1 MDQAIDTLL
10 ELYED
15 TEVGEVAHL
24 GGVLAANGVLH
35 LDVLPR
41 ILLEL
46 LQAKAHLALVAV
58 EGEDDGLY
66 LVAYLQ
72 EVLSGTQVLA
82 PRHLGD
88 VDQTLDARLDFDE
101 GTVVGHDDNL
111 ALDMVADL
119 EVLVEAIP
127 WVRGE
132 LLQTE
137 GNALLLL
144 VEVEDNDIDLLVEL
158 HHLVRIAHAAPREVG
173 DVDESV
179 NTTEINE
186 DAVGRDV
193 LDSTLQNLTLLQVRD
208 DLLALSLQLGLD
220 EGLVRDDN
228 VAELLVDLDDLE
240 LHRLADEDVVVAYG
254 VNVNL
259 AAGEEGLDAK
269 YINDHATLRAALDV
283 ALDDLVTL
291 HGLVDVVPALLK
303 TSLLVRKLQLT
314 VLVLLALDID
324 LYLIADL
331 EIGVV
336 AELRCGNDT
345 IALVADVDNDFLLVD
360 GDNGT
365 LNHLVLLN
373 LVQGLVVGLG
383 QFAFAI
389 ASLGTALKL
398 VPVEVVQRLYV
409 LVINHK

>member
-1 MDQAIDTLL
+1 M
-10 ELYED
+10 
-15 TEVGEVAHL
+15 
-24 GGVLAANGVLH
+24 
-35 LDVLPR
+35 
-41 ILLEL
+41 
-46 LQAKAHLALVAV
+46 
-58 EGEDDGLY
+58 
-66 LVAYLQ
+66 
-72 EVLSGTQVLA
+72 
-82 PRHLGD
+82 
-88 VDQTLDARLDFDE
+88 
-101 GTVVGHDDNL
+101 
-111 ALDMVADL
+111 
-119 EVLVEAIP
+119 
-127 WVRGE
+127 RGE

-137 GNALLLL
+137 GYALLLL

-179 NTTEINE
+179 NTTEIDE

-259 AAGEEGLDAK
+259 AAGEEGLNAK

-303 TSLLVRKLQLT
+303 TGLLVRKLQLT

-365 LNHLVLLN
+365 LVLLD
-373 LVQGLVVGLG
+373 LVQSLVVGLG

>member
-1 MDQAIDTLL
+1 
-10 ELYED
+10 
-15 TEVGEVAHL
+15 
-24 GGVLAANGVLH
+24 
-35 LDVLPR
+35 
-41 ILLEL
+41 
-46 LQAKAHLALVAV
+46 
-58 EGEDDGLY
+58 
-66 LVAYLQ
+66 
-72 EVLSGTQVLA
+72 
-82 PRHLGD
+82 
-88 VDQTLDARLDFDE
+88 
-101 GTVVGHDDNL
+101 
-111 ALDMVADL
+111 MVADL

-144 VEVEDNDIDLLVEL
+144 VEVEDNDIDLLIKL
-158 HHLVRIAHAAPREVG
+158 HYLVRIAHAAPREVG

-193 LDSTLQNLTLLQVRD
+193 LDSTLQDLTLLQVGD

-220 EGLVRDDN
+220 ESLVRDDN

-240 LHRLADEDVVVAYG
+240 LHRLANEDVVVAYG

-336 AELRCGNDT
+336 AELRCGDDT

>member
-1 MDQAIDTLL
+1 MFS
-10 ELYED
+10 
-15 TEVGEVAHL
+15 
-24 GGVLAANGVLH
+24 
-35 LDVLPR
+35 PR

-88 VDQTLDARLDFDE
+88 VDQTLDARLDLDE

-144 VEVEDNDIDLLVEL
+144 VEVEDNDIDLPVEL

-193 LDSTLQNLTLLQVRD
+193 LDSTLRNLTLLQVRD

-254 VNVNL
+254 VNVNRL
-259 AAGEEGLDAK
+259 PGRKASMPNTST
-269 YINDHATLRAALDV
+269 IMPPFVR
-283 ALDDLVTL
+283 
-291 HGLVDVVPALLK
+291 LLM
-303 TSLLVRKLQLT
+303 
-314 VLVLLALDID
+314 
-324 LYLIADL
+324 
-331 EIGVV
+331 
-336 AELRCGNDT
+336 
-345 IALVADVDNDFLLVD
+345 
-360 GDNGT
+360 
-365 LNHLVLLN
+365 
-373 LVQGLVVGLG
+373 
-383 QFAFAI
+383 
-389 ASLGTALKL
+389 
-398 VPVEVVQRLYV
+398 
-409 LVINHK
+409 

>member
-1 MDQAIDTLL
+1 MLDLLRPREVADVDQAIDTLL

-46 LQAKAHLALVAV
+46 LQTKAHLALVAV

-72 EVLSGTQVLA
+72 EVLSGTQVLT

-137 GNALLLL
+137 GNALLL
-144 VEVEDNDIDLLVEL
+144 
-158 HHLVRIAHAAPREVG
+158 P
-173 DVDESV
+173 
-179 NTTEINE
+179 
-186 DAVGRDV
+186 GR
-193 LDSTLQNLTLLQVRD
+193 SR
-208 DLLALSLQLGLD
+208 G
-220 EGLVRDDN
+220 
-228 VAELLVDLDDLE
+228 
-240 LHRLADEDVVVAYG
+240 
-254 VNVNL
+254 
-259 AAGEEGLDAK
+259 
-269 YINDHATLRAALDV
+269 
-283 ALDDLVTL
+283 
-291 HGLVDVVPALLK
+291 
-303 TSLLVRKLQLT
+303 
-314 VLVLLALDID
+314 
-324 LYLIADL
+324 
-331 EIGVV
+331 
-336 AELRCGNDT
+336 
-345 IALVADVDNDFLLVD
+345 
-360 GDNGT
+360 
-365 LNHLVLLN
+365 
-373 LVQGLVVGLG
+373 
-383 QFAFAI
+383 
-389 ASLGTALKL
+389 
-398 VPVEVVQRLYV
+398 
-409 LVINHK
+409 

>member
-1 MDQAIDTLL
+1 MLDLLCPREVADVDQAIDTLL
-10 ELYED
+10 EFYED

-72 EVLSGTQVLA
+72 EVLSGTQVLT

-179 NTTEINE
+179 NTTEIDE

-220 EGLVRDDN
+220 EGLVR
-228 VAELLVDLDDLE
+228 E

-259 AAGEEGLDAK
+259 AAGEEGLNAK
-269 YINDHATLRAALDV
+269 YIYNHATLRAALDV

-314 VLVLLALDID
+314 VLVLLALNID
-324 LYLIADL
+324 LYLVADL

-365 LNHLVLLN
+365 LNHLVLLD

>member
-1 MDQAIDTLL
+1 M
-10 ELYED
+10 
-15 TEVGEVAHL
+15 G
-24 GGVLAANGVLH
+24 
-35 LDVLPR
+35 
-41 ILLEL
+41 
-46 LQAKAHLALVAV
+46 
-58 EGEDDGLY
+58 
-66 LVAYLQ
+66 
-72 EVLSGTQVLA
+72 
-82 PRHLGD
+82 
-88 VDQTLDARLDFDE
+88 
-101 GTVVGHDDNL
+101 
-111 ALDMVADL
+111 
-119 EVLVEAIP
+119 
-127 WVRGE
+127 
-132 LLQTE
+132 
-137 GNALLLL
+137 
-144 VEVEDNDIDLLVEL
+144 
-158 HHLVRIAHAAPREVG
+158 
-173 DVDESV
+173 
-179 NTTEINE
+179 
-186 DAVGRDV
+186 
-193 LDSTLQNLTLLQVRD
+193 D

-220 EGLVRDDN
+220 ESLVRDDN

-283 ALDDLVTL
+283 ALDDLVAL

-303 TSLLVRKLQLT
+303 TGLLVRKLQLT
-314 VLVLLALDID
+314 ILVLLALDID

-365 LNHLVLLN
+365 LNHLVLLD
-373 LVQGLVVGLG
+373 LVQSLVVGLG